1 MSTLAASVLAV
12 AVMQASPAPSPSP
25 QAAPATPAP
34 AASAAAPAP
43 PMHEKGLPPNDAG
56 AKAALEKSP
65 RHGEWMDVTVPGAA
79 APLKT
84 WVVYPERKDKA
95 GVVIVIQEIFGLS
108 PWIRSVADQLAAD
121 GFIAVAPDFL
131 SGKGPGGGGTD
142 SVSSRD
148 EVVKLVRSL
157 TPEEVTA
164 QLNAVREKA
173 TKLPAANGKSATLGF
188 CWGGARSFA
197 YAAAQPALNAAVVF
211 YGTSP
216 DVPALAT
223 IKAPVLGLYGGD
235 DARVNA
241 TIPPAEAEMKTLGKT
256 FEPHIY
262 DGAGHGFLRQQE
274 GRDGANLK
282 ASKEAWPRVVSFL
295 KEHLK

>member
-1 MSTLAASVLAV
+1 MSVLVASVV
-12 AVMQASPAPSPSP
+12 AAALVQAPAPSPSP
-25 QAAPATPAP
+25 AAPSP
-34 AASAAAPAP
+34 AASAAPAP
-43 PMHEKGLPPNDAG
+43 PIHEKGLPPNDA
-56 AKAALEKSP
+56 ASKAALEKSP
-65 RHGEWMDVTVPGAA
+65 RHGEWMEVTVPGGG
-79 APLKT
+79 APLRA

-131 SGKGPGGGGTD
+131 SGRGPGGGGTD
-142 SVSSRD
+142 AFTSRD
-148 EVVKLVRSL
+148 DTVKAVREL
-157 TPEEVTA
+157 TPDQVTA
-164 QLNAVREKA
+164 QLNAVRDNA
-173 TKLPAANGKSATLGF
+173 MKLPAANGKSATLGF

-197 YAAAQPALNAAVVF
+197 YATTQPALNAAVVF

-216 DVPALAT
+216 DAPALAT

-241 TIPPAEAEMKTLGKT
+241 TIAPAEAEMKKLGRT
-256 FEPHIY
+256 YEPHVY

-282 ASKEAWPRVVSFL
+282 ASQQAWPRVVSFL